1 VVVPSGDRPPAHYPG
16 QDVGIALLQ
25 ERFVAV
31 ELRGAKPIQLGL
43 GEAPEQKIGLELAA
57 IAALVEKALAARR

>member
-1 VVVPSGDRPPAHYPG
+1 LSQTRHH
-16 QDVGIALLQ
+16 
-25 ERFVAV
+25 
-31 ELRGAKPIQLGL
+31 IQLGL